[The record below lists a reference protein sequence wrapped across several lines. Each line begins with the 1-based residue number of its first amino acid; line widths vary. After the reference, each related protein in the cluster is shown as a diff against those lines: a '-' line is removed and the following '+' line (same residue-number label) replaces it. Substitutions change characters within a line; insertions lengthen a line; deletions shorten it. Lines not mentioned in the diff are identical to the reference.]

1 MVEKKNNKKFFERW
15 SDKKSGL
22 EKDVSSN
29 DKKVR
34 KKRKNQILESN
45 QDIDKK
51 YEKMTDKEIL
61 HKLDL
66 PDPSKVKK
74 EEELNVFFKSS
85 IPERLKRI
93 AMRRL
98 WRLNPI
104 IRFADAE
111 INDYAEDFTDA
122 ATVIDDLQTS
132 YVVGQGHFNPDI
144 DKVLGENE
152 HDADTEKNKT
162 STKIKKTITT
172 KSDQKIKTKKKENP
186 KENKKNIKDKK
197 HTSLS
202 SGNVSRDAEQEKEP
216 KEQDKNLVSAE
227 VVNKHLKIKPK
238 NLTFKRK

>member
-1 MVEKKNNKKFFERW
+1 MVDNKENKKFFERW
-15 SDKKSGL
+15 SDKKSRL

-61 HKLDL
+61 HELKL
-66 PDPSKVKK
+66 PDPGKVKK

-111 INDYAEDFTDA
+111 INDYADDFTDA

-144 DKVLGENE
+144 DKVFEENDQLG
-152 HDADTEKNKT
+152 DVEKNET
-162 STKIKKTITT
+162 SSKIKKTN
-172 KSDQKIKTKKKENP
+172 KSDQKIKTKKEVNLQDNDEMIEDTKDLSLP
-186 KENKKNIKDKK
+186 SDKKNIDK
-197 HTSLS
+197 
-202 SGNVSRDAEQEKEP
+202 E
-216 KEQDKNLVSAE
+216 LVSTE
-227 VVNKHLKIKPK
+227 ESKNPINIKPK
-238 NLTFKRK
+238 NLKFKRK